1 MPGYYH
7 NSMEHNED
15 EEARYPLFRSD
26 SEDSSKV
33 AAKNAG
39 KTSNSNRV
47 MVIIA
52 LVLIAFMSIY
62 FQVSQGNLTD
72 QLGQDEQMIKKMK
85 TTIDKQELVIARF
98 NSSVTNTDVIHRL
111 SLLEEKLATSSKA
124 LQDEL
129 DATMEEMNQKLKQ
142 TMLNLEATVDNAE
155 QEINDSVQQ
164 VKTDY
169 EEFQRKTNDQ
179 FSMENSFM
187 IWQLAGTFTLLSCLI
202 SMWHMSA
209 HLRELNQPI
218 IQRKILAIL
227 WMCPIYAIT
236 SWFSLVFPATEGYL
250 AIIKDSYEAYIIYQF
265 LSFCISVIGKGEHEN
280 VVDLLAKRADHL
292 PPPVS
297 IQSFCA
303 CCCGAVEFESDH
315 AKARAVLL
323 QCQVFAMQF
332 VFWRPVTTI
341 AKVLLKKYE
350 YYGPFGAEGPDDWR
364 APQMYIFLIQN
375 ISIFTAFTG
384 LLKFYHL
391 VDEDLAWCRP
401 FAKFLCIKGVVFMT
415 FWQGLAISV
424 LGETMNE
431 TGGDPEQWAAKSQN
445 FLICLEM
452 LIFSLAHYYC
462 FPVDEWK
469 EGYKVNYQKL
479 QLGDSIALGDFFSDL
494 KLVMT
499 KSGSKKKK
507 KTKGK
512 KLALQDTVQEGDEEN
527 GDDGTEGYDSDDQT
541 DDASVNTTSTVDNPE
556 FKEAKRRLSKFL
568 DGVTDEA
575 AAAAAEMDNNDS
587 PNDNNLAASPGVMGR
602 FSKGLKPS
610 SFGSS
615 SGSPD
620 EEPLKPKPST
630 TPINNDGDQGEP
642 NETTSLLSPD
652 MKSPLKPSIFTTVA
666 DIAEQSVA
674 SADADG
680 EKSADGSVM
689 EA

>member
-1 MPGYYH
+1 
-7 NSMEHNED
+7 
-15 EEARYPLFRSD
+15 
-26 SEDSSKV
+26 
-33 AAKNAG
+33 
-39 KTSNSNRV
+39 
-47 MVIIA
+47 
-52 LVLIAFMSIY
+52 
-62 FQVSQGNLTD
+62 
-72 QLGQDEQMIKKMK
+72 
-85 TTIDKQELVIARF
+85 
-98 NSSVTNTDVIHRL
+98 
-111 SLLEEKLATSSKA
+111 LE
-124 LQDEL
+124 
-129 DATMEEMNQKLKQ
+129 Q
-142 TMLNLEATVDNAE
+142 TMVNLQATVDKAE
-155 QEINDSVQQ
+155 QEISNSVEQ

-236 SWFSLVFPATEGYL
+236 SWFSLVFPDTEGYL

-297 IQSFCA
+297 IRSFCA
-303 CCCGAVEFESDH
+303 CCCGAMKFENDH

-350 YYGPFGAEGPDDWR
+350 YYGPWGAEGPNDWR
-364 APQMYIFLIQN
+364 APQFYIFLIQN
-375 ISIFTAFTG
+375 LSIFTAFTG

-431 TGGDPEQWAAKSQN
+431 AGGNPEDWAAKSQN

-452 LIFSLAHYYC
+452 LAFSLAHYYC

-479 QLGDSIALGDFFSDL
+479 RLGDSIALGDFFSDL

-499 KSGSKKKK
+499 KNGSKKKK
-507 KTKGK
+507 VKGK
-512 KLALQDTVQEGDEEN
+512 MLSLQDTVEEGDEETT
-527 GDDGTEGYDSDDQT
+527 DGYDSDDQA
-541 DDASVNTTSTVDNPE
+541 DDTSVSTTITVDKPE
-556 FKEAKRRLSKFL
+556 VKEAKRRLSKFL
-568 DGVTDEA
+568 NDVTVTETD
-575 AAAAAEMDNNDS
+575 DNDVTRES
-587 PNDNNLAASPGVMGR
+587 IPESPGVMGR
-602 FSKGLKPS
+602 FSSSLKPS
-610 SFGSS
+610 SSESAPSKSDVMTPAKQTETLRYDDGS
-615 SGSPD
+615 
-620 EEPLKPKPST
+620 
-630 TPINNDGDQGEP
+630 P
-642 NETTSLLSPD
+642 NETTSLLSPET
-652 MKSPLKPSIFTTVA
+652 KSPLKPSVFTAVA
-666 DIAEQSVA
+666 DIAERTEASV
-674 SADADG
+674 DG
-680 EKSADGSVM
+680 EKSSDNNSVM